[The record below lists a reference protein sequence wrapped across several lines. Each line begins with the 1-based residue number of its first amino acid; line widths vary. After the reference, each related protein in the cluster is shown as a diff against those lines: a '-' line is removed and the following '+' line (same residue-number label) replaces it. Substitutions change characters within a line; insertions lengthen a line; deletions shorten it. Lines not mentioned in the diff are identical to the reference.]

1 MFVRFRS
8 LWTLNKTR
16 VAVSQDHINAS
27 KGETTMN
34 EELNVEHTEEIE
46 TQETG
51 AQVEEQE
58 NTSVDSDKIVEK
70 LQKRIGKEQAE
81 KNQTK
86 SELDKALQR
95 IEELEKGSKKSVKEK
110 SVEEQLAELQKV
122 KDEEVQSLRKEL
134 ELSRVTQQA
143 DEVLKESGLAVGKDI
158 LSMLVSTDEE
168 QTFSNVKALI
178 GFLNDQQKQW
188 EISRNT
194 GRTPKNVTNAV
205 NTVSQAEF
213 DNMRY
218 AEKAELAQKNPELF
232 KQLTGGI

>member
-1 MFVRFRS
+1 MDE
-8 LWTLNKTR
+8 K
-16 VAVSQDHINAS
+16 
-27 KGETTMN
+27 
-34 EELNVEHTEEIE
+34 LNVGHTEETK

-51 AQVEEQE
+51 AQVDEQKQ
-58 NTSVDSDKIVEK
+58 TSVDSDKVVEK

-95 IEELEKGSKKSVKEK
+95 IKELEKGSKKSVKEK
-110 SVEEQLAELQKV
+110 SVEEQLAELQKA

>member
-1 MFVRFRS
+1 
-8 LWTLNKTR
+8 
-16 VAVSQDHINAS
+16 
-27 KGETTMN
+27 MN

>member
-1 MFVRFRS
+1 
-8 LWTLNKTR
+8 
-16 VAVSQDHINAS
+16 
-27 KGETTMN
+27 MN

-58 NTSVDSDKIVEK
+58 QTSVDSDKIVEK

-110 SVEEQLAELQKV
+110 SVEEQLAELQKA

-143 DEVLKESGLAVGKDI
+143 DEVLKESGLAVGKDV

>member
-1 MFVRFRS
+1 
-8 LWTLNKTR
+8 
-16 VAVSQDHINAS
+16 
-27 KGETTMN
+27 MN

-58 NTSVDSDKIVEK
+58 QTSVDSDKIVEK

-110 SVEEQLAELQKV
+110 SVEEQLAELQKA

-218 AEKAELAQKNPELF
+218 TEKAELAQKNPELF